1 METAVKVSTSVTMFS
16 IEEARQQLEA
26 YKNGTLDVEP
36 IKLSNVENM
45 LKSMGDYE
53 TLVKLIKGTK
63 ENGQDSHLQYIDES
77 IIMVVIKPIV
87 KDEPFIFTDA
97 PIEL

>member
-36 IKLSNVENM
+36 INLSNVENM

>member
-1 METAVKVSTSVTMFS
+1 MKTAVKVSTSVTMFS

-36 IKLSNVENM
+36 INLSNVENM

-63 ENGQDSHLQYIDES
+63 ENGQDSHLQYID
-77 IIMVVIKPIV
+77 
-87 KDEPFIFTDA
+87 DEYHHGRHKA
-97 PIEL
+97 YRKG

>member
-36 IKLSNVENM
+36 INLSNVENM

-53 TLVKLIKGTK
+53 TLVKLIKGTMAK
-63 ENGQDSHLQYIDES
+63 IAICNTLMTS

-87 KDEPFIFTDA
+87 RDEPFIFTDA

>member
-16 IEEARQQLEA
+16 MEEARQQLEA

-36 IKLSNVENM
+36 INLSNVENM

-63 ENGQDSHLQYIDES
+63 ENGQDSHLQYID
-77 IIMVVIKPIV
+77 
-87 KDEPFIFTDA
+87 DEYHHGRHKA
-97 PIEL
+97 YRKG

>member
-36 IKLSNVENM
+36 INLSNV
-45 LKSMGDYE
+45 
-53 TLVKLIKGTK
+53 
-63 ENGQDSHLQYIDES
+63 
-77 IIMVVIKPIV
+77 
-87 KDEPFIFTDA
+87 
-97 PIEL
+97 

>member
-36 IKLSNVENM
+36 INLSNVENM

-53 TLVKLIKGTK
+53 TLEKLIKRTK
-63 ENGQDSHLQYIDES
+63 ENG
-77 IIMVVIKPIV
+77 
-87 KDEPFIFTDA
+87 
-97 PIEL
+97 

>member
-36 IKLSNVENM
+36 INLSNVENM

-53 TLVKLIKGTK
+53 TLDKLIIGTK
-63 ENGQDSHLQYIDES
+63 QNG
-77 IIMVVIKPIV
+77 
-87 KDEPFIFTDA
+87 
-97 PIEL
+97 